1 MTDDPKTGY
10 TVGYGKPPLH
20 GRFKKGNRANPA
32 GRPRGAKGLKTVLA
46 KMLDR
51 RVVVTED
58 GKRRK
63 VTKRELGFARLVD
76 KFSDGDLSAARLLVE
91 FVLALE
97 RQAPAEP
104 PEPAARPPLDEH
116 DKEVIRNWVDMIRS

>member
-32 GRPRGAKGLKTVLA
+32 GRPRGAKGLNTLLA
-46 KMLDR
+46 AILDR
-51 RVVVTED
+51 RVVVTKD

-63 VTKRELGFARLVD
+63 VTKRELGFGRLVD
-76 KFSDGDLSAARLLVE
+76 KFSDGDLSAAKLLVDL
-91 FVLALE
+91 VLALE
-97 RQAPAEP
+97 RRPPAEP
-104 PEPAARPPLDEH
+104 HEPAERLPLDEH